1 MPEAKATVVIRRVKK
16 VQGGGHH
23 GGAWKVA
30 FADFVTA
37 MMAFFLV
44 LWLVAATTKEQ
55 RMAISEYF
63 RNPSPLEGKSPAPSP
78 GMAGPGGA
86 STSMI
91 KLGGSADIQ
100 RGNNK
105 DPFGS
110 KSLAGDTESKTAQR
124 EKEKQ
129 RLETLMQDL
138 KEAIDKSQALEPFKD
153 QLLLDLTPDGLR
165 IQIVDKENR
174 PMFDIG
180 SAVLKPYTRDILHE
194 LSGFINEVPNHISI
208 TGHTDVTQYSGKN
221 GYSNWELSADRANAA
236 RRELVAGGMGED
248 KVSRVVGL
256 SSSVLFDKQN
266 PDNPINRR
274 ISIVVMT
281 KDAEDAALAGS
292 DHAVALGQRQN
303 DADTKVPDLSA
314 GGAAAAPARATTATA
329 VPATVPTATP
339 AANAAA
345 PAAGIAKPA
354 TVTIAPPRTTS
365 PEAAADAAREAI
377 RAVNSVTGN
386 TPRSGAAPSPA
397 TATAAAESPA
407 QR

>member
-1 MPEAKATVVIRRVKK
+1 MAETKPTVVIRRVKK

-30 FADFVTA
+30 YADFVTA

-55 RMAISEYF
+55 RAAIAEYF
-63 RNPSPLEGKSPAPSP
+63 RNPSPLAGKSPAPSP

-91 KLGGSADIQ
+91 KLGGAGEMQ

-110 KSLAGDTESKTAQR
+110 KSLKGDDSKSSQR
-124 EKEKQ
+124 EKEKE
-129 RLETLMQDL
+129 RLETLMQEL

-174 PMFDIG
+174 PMFDLG
-180 SAVLKPYTRDILHE
+180 SAVLKPYTRGILHE
-194 LSGFINEVPNHISI
+194 LSGFINQVPNHISI
-208 TGHTDVTQYSGKN
+208 TGHTDVTQYSTKN

-256 SSSVLFDKQN
+256 SSSVLFDKQVPN
-266 PDNPINRR
+266 NPINRR

-281 KDAEDAALAGS
+281 KDAEDAATADG
-292 DHAVALGQRQN
+292 DHSVALGTVQP

-314 GGAAAAPARATTATA
+314 AATEAAAAPA
-329 VPATVPTATP
+329 PGK
-339 AANAAA
+339 AAPAAA
-345 PAAGIAKPA
+345 PAATPGAPSAAAPAARPAKASVRIAE
-354 TVTIAPPRTTS
+354 PRTTS
-365 PEAAADAAREAI
+365 PEAAAAAARDAL
-377 RAVNSVTGN
+377 
-386 TPRSGAAPSPA
+386 RSINGGAPV
-397 TATAAAESPA
+397 TAAAAGGTEAASA
-407 QR
+407 R